1 MDTFE
6 FARQLARLSKLSV
19 ITTDLEDNETIPLE
33 KASRNRELDPD
44 AFTPPAG
51 YKQRS
56 ILDG

>member
-1 MDTFE
+1 MDIFE
-6 FARQLARLSKLSV
+6 FARQLARLSMLSV

-33 KASRNRELDPD
+33 KASRNRERDPD